1 MSNKERAA
9 DYVMGVLSDAE
20 RAAVER
26 EAAAD
31 PALAAEIARVNA
43 ELAPLLLDAPEVEPP
58 AYIFDRIKEKIA
70 ASAKPAKPVD
80 SKPAKPVDSKPPGP
94 AGSRTVRAE
103 EGKWE
108 FVCPGI
114 ERKLLRHDRERKRV
128 TFLIRAQPGAEF
140 PAHQHDEDEEAYV
153 LSGDLSFDDLHLAA
167 GDYHLARPG
176 VRHPVGRTKGG
187 CMLLVTAA
195 A

>member
-1 MSNKERAA
+1 MDNKDRAA
-9 DYVMGVLSDAE
+9 DYVMGVLTDAE

-26 EAAAD
+26 DAAAD
-31 PALAAEIARVNA
+31 PSLAAEIARVNA

-70 ASAKPAKPVD
+70 ASAPQ
-80 SKPAKPVDSKPPGP
+80 GP
-94 AGSRTVRAE
+94 AGSRTVRAA

-108 FVCPGI
+108 FICPGI
-114 ERKLLRHDRERKRV
+114 ERKLLWHDRERKRV

-140 PAHQHDEDEEAYV
+140 PAHQHDADEEAYV
-153 LSGDLSFDDLHLAA
+153 LSGDLAFDELALGA

-176 VRHPVGRTKGG
+176 VNHPVARTTGG

>member
-1 MSNKERAA
+1 
-9 DYVMGVLSDAE
+9 
-20 RAAVER
+20 
-26 EAAAD
+26 
-31 PALAAEIARVNA
+31 
-43 ELAPLLLDAPEVEPP
+43 
-58 AYIFDRIKEKIA
+58 
-70 ASAKPAKPVD
+70 
-80 SKPAKPVDSKPPGP
+80 
-94 AGSRTVRAE
+94 VRAG

-108 FVCPGI
+108 PLVPGI
-114 ERKLLRHDRERKRV
+114 ERKTLWHDRENGRI

-140 PAHQHDEDEEAYV
+140 PAHQHDDDEEAYV
-153 LSGDLSFDDLHLAA
+153 LSGDLAFDDLVLNA

>member
-9 DYVMGVLSDAE
+9 DYVMGTLSAAE

-26 EAAAD
+26 AAASD
-31 PALAAEIARVNA
+31 PVLAKEIDTLSAQ
-43 ELAPLLLDAPEVEPP
+43 LSPLLLDAPEVEPP
-58 AYIFDRIKEKIA
+58 AYIFDRIKQKIA
-70 ASAKPAKPVD
+70 ASAQPQNA
-80 SKPAKPVDSKPPGP
+80 P
-94 AGSRTVRAE
+94 AGSRTVRAT
-103 EGKWE
+103 EGRWE
-108 FVCPGI
+108 PICPGI
-114 ERKLLRHDRERKRV
+114 ERKTLWHDREKGRI

-140 PAHQHDEDEEAYV
+140 PAHQHDDDEEAYM
-153 LSGDLSFDDLHLAA
+153 LSGDLAFDDLVLGA

-176 VRHPVGRTKGG
+176 VYHPVGRTRMG

>member
-1 MSNKERAA
+1 MSKDDRAA
-9 DYVMGVLSDAE
+9 DYVLGVLPAAE

-26 EAAAD
+26 AAAGD
-31 PALAAEIARVNA
+31 PALAEEIDSWNDQ
-43 ELAPLLLDAPEVEPP
+43 LSPLLLDAPEVEPP
-58 AYIFDRIKEKIA
+58 AYLFDRIKAAIAESEKPKA
-70 ASAKPAKPVD
+70 ANSNL
-80 SKPAKPVDSKPPGP
+80 
-94 AGSRTVRAE
+94 AGSRTVRAD

-108 FVCPGI
+108 ALCPGI
-114 ERKLLRHDRERKRV
+114 ERKVLWFDRAKKRI

-140 PAHQHDEDEEAYV
+140 PAHNHDDDEEAYI
-153 LSGDLSFDDLHLAA
+153 LSGDLSFDELVLGA

-176 VRHPVGRTKGG
+176 VSHPVGRTRAG

>member
-1 MSNKERAA
+1 MDNKDRAA
-9 DYVMGVLSDAE
+9 DYVMGVLTDAE

-26 EAAAD
+26 DAVAD
-31 PALAAEIARVNA
+31 PTLAAEIARVNA

-70 ASAKPAKPVD
+70 SAQ
-80 SKPAKPVDSKPPGP
+80 GP
-94 AGSRTVRAE
+94 AGSHTVRAA

-114 ERKLLRHDRERKRV
+114 ERKLLWHDRARKRV

-153 LSGDLSFDDLHLAA
+153 LSGDLVFDDLQLGA

-176 VRHPVGRTKGG
+176 VRHSAARTTGG
-187 CMLLVTAA
+187 CMLLVSAA